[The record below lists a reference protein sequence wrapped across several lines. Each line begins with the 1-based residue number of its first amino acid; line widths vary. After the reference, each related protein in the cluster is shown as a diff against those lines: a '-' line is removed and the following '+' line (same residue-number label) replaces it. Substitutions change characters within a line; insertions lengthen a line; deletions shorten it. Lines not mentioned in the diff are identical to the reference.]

1 MQHDV
6 AATLRFDIN
15 SHWLVKLEGHFMSGT
30 AELDP
35 SINGNVPTSDLQENW
50 AVFLAKTTAYF

>member
-15 SHWLVKLEGHFMSGT
+15 SHWLVKLEGHYMTGT
-30 AELDP
+30 AASPRAERQHAAQP
-35 SINGNVPTSDLQENW
+35 RSPETGASSS
-50 AVFLAKTTAYF
+50 